1 MLEKTIQ
8 SKIVAFLKQKHYIV
22 RKLDSSSSVGWPDL
36 IAIAPCGKV
45 YFFEVKTATGKLSK
59 LQTRTLDQLKRNK
72 ANAYVVRSTEEV
84 GTIITA

>member
-36 IAIAPCGKV
+36 IAIAPSGRV

-84 GTIITA
+84 GAIITA

>member
-84 GTIITA
+84 GAIITA